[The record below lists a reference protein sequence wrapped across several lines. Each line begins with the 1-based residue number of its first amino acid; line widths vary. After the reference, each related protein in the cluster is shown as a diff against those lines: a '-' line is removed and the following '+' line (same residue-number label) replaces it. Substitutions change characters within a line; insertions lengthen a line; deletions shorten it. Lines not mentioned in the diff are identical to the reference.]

1 MRSCPACGT
10 ANGESDDFCGNCGA
24 YLGWS
29 SEPVRRGRTPDLEP
43 EEESVPEPEVG
54 PEPERVPEP
63 AHEPPPK
70 PEAAAG
76 APASKPEPRSA
87 PGPEPQS
94 VPAPEPEPARTAE
107 PEPALGPAAKPE
119 AGAGTRA
126 PQAEPAPPPAP
137 PATARPEAPAPTP
150 VPATPP
156 PPPARPSVPPAPP
169 VPSVPPVR
177 PAPAPAPVRPG
188 VPTTAT
194 AGAPG
199 NASDADEPVG
209 AVRPAR
215 PVARRPV
222 VRPVAADEAP
232 DGPPCPACGTPN
244 LAGRKFCRRCAAPL
258 QVREQPAALPWW
270 RTVWPFRRRVR
281 GGSGRALRRTLLV
294 LAVAGLV
301 LAGFLFF
308 PLGRYAFEDVRDKLG
323 GTAEISPT
331 GVSASAAAPGHPGSA
346 AIDGLTNK
354 YWGAPALGASLTCS
368 FGTPF
373 RLVGVVVHTGVSKE
387 PQEFRRG
394 ARPTRADLLVTTKDG
409 KVHKKAVTFN
419 DKPGKQTVRMGISD
433 VRSVELV
440 LREATGQGEGRPI
453 ALGEVEFFRRT

>member
-1 MRSCPACGT
+1 M
-10 ANGESDDFCGNCGA
+10 
-24 YLGWS
+24 
-29 SEPVRRGRTPDLEP
+29 
-43 EEESVPEPEVG
+43 
-54 PEPERVPEP
+54 
-63 AHEPPPK
+63 
-70 PEAAAG
+70 
-76 APASKPEPRSA
+76 
-87 PGPEPQS
+87 
-94 VPAPEPEPARTAE
+94 
-107 PEPALGPAAKPE
+107 
-119 AGAGTRA
+119 
-126 PQAEPAPPPAP
+126 
-137 PATARPEAPAPTP
+137 
-150 VPATPP
+150 
-156 PPPARPSVPPAPP
+156 
-169 VPSVPPVR
+169 
-177 PAPAPAPVRPG
+177 
-188 VPTTAT
+188 
-194 AGAPG
+194 
-199 NASDADEPVG
+199 G
-209 AVRPAR
+209 AVQPAR

-331 GVSASAAAPGHPGSA
+331 GVTASAAAPGHPGSA

-394 ARPTRADLLVTTKDG
+394 ARPTRADLLVTTEDG
-409 KVHKKAVTFN
+409 KVHKKGVTFN

-440 LREATGQGEGRPI
+440 LREATGQGDGRPI